1 MIELFINKLPADLPA
16 EFSFSMEY
24 ENEFFTKA
32 SEYSLDI
39 ELPLIGSPNNQKIFG
54 NIHRVT
60 TQKKNVN
67 YEAVAYVNGRC
78 VSHGYAIILGVTER
92 TVKIQLVGN
101 TSYINYLSA
110 DTYVDEMDLG
120 VARTPTFD
128 KFYYS
133 DFTGTIHLLQA
144 DYHKGFGSVD
154 DTDMLF
160 FWAFYKDPKELPDT
174 DHSPIFIHG
183 YPNCPFPT
191 LSSTGS
197 PMFDIFGLCNYS
209 CQPYLI
215 KVIERVVAA
224 MGFKL
229 RRNDISHSWLRNLY
243 ICNYKPTK
251 ASDWSF
257 YPETTSFP
265 SSVALQLPIA
275 KALPHWTV
283 ATFID
288 EVEKLCACI
297 FLFNTYNK
305 TVDIIQ
311 LDKFYGDMAE
321 VYDVPDNCILDEYE
335 FEFSDNESEKDLAT
349 GNVSFAKEYTDKF
362 LKFSREVKDTIE
374 THNHYVNYDELLAA
388 YDSLSVANRKKVLFI
403 DDNTGREYICY
414 VDEKGKD
421 KMLEVNVWAD
431 LVREDGSSGDVELK
445 IVPANTRM
453 FGIGWWFD
461 TTFADPSAGLDL
473 HIPFSVHSESSPEY
487 TAAQDIIENSYSEQQ
502 DESNDCMEVMI
513 STGEWYGLATYQ
525 GTEFPYPA
533 PFADFNM
540 PGSGKGKFPEM
551 SLSLKD
557 VCEQSLGHMYRN
569 IPSYRSDHKFIFKFL
584 PKSIPDSRQPF
595 RFRNQLYVCR
605 KLNADFSNDTK
616 DLIFEGEF
624 YRLESKKSP

>member
-16 EFSFSMEY
+16 DFSFSMEY

-39 ELPLIGSPNNQKIFG
+39 ELPLMGSPNNQKIFG

-160 FWAFYKDPKELPDT
+160 FWAFYKDPEELPDT
-174 DHSPIFIHG
+174 DHSPIFVHG

-257 YPETTSFP
+257 YPETNSFP

-335 FEFSDNESEKDLAT
+335 FEFSDDESDKDLAT

-414 VDEKGKD
+414 VDEKGND

-431 LVREDGSSGDVELK
+431 LIREGGGSGDVELK

-461 TTFADPSAGLDL
+461 TAFADPSTGLDL

-487 TAAQDIIENSYSEQQ
+487 TTAQDIIENSYSEQK

-616 DLIFEGEF
+616 DLVFEGEF
-624 YRLESKKSP
+624 YRLE

>member
-16 EFSFSMEY
+16 DFSFSMEY

-39 ELPLIGSPNNQKIFG
+39 ELPLMGSPNNQKIFG

-144 DYHKGFGSVD
+144 DYHKGFGTVD

-160 FWAFYKDPKELPDT
+160 FWAFYKDPEELPDT
-174 DHSPIFIHG
+174 DHSPIFVHG

-257 YPETTSFP
+257 YPETNSFP

-335 FEFSDNESEKDLAT
+335 FEFSDDESDKDLAT

-414 VDEKGKD
+414 VDEKGND

-431 LVREDGSSGDVELK
+431 LIREGGGSGDVELK

-461 TTFADPSAGLDL
+461 TAFADPSTGLDL

-487 TAAQDIIENSYSEQQ
+487 TTAQDIIENSYSEQK

-513 STGEWYGLATYQ
+513 STGERYGLATYQ

-624 YRLESKKSP
+624 YRLE